1 MQWPQ
6 CGVQKKDNLKTFK
19 QTQINS
25 HQIVKIANL
34 LMRASE
40 YEIFFT
46 SHIYCFLQP
55 APIKGQYV
63 FFNHI
68 CWTVITNVKQDGAH
82 DNVRR
87 SFPEDWRLQRL
98 YIDVNDF
105 WQAWIY
111 WFKVWRTFKLHDKLP
126 LVLVLYYI
134 YKETE
139 TLLFNIWLLW
149 TEHLW
154 WDIVMII

>member
-1 MQWPQ
+1 MK
-6 CGVQKKDNLKTFK
+6 CNDLSVEYRKRTNLKTFK

-68 CWTVITNVKQDGAH
+68 C
-82 DNVRR
+82 
-87 SFPEDWRLQRL
+87 
-98 YIDVNDF
+98 
-105 WQAWIY
+105 
-111 WFKVWRTFKLHDKLP
+111 
-126 LVLVLYYI
+126 
-134 YKETE
+134 
-139 TLLFNIWLLW
+139 
-149 TEHLW
+149 
-154 WDIVMII
+154 